1 MRQCASYINARRHRF
16 PDLAGWRTTRLR
28 SPMHPGCAQVCCCT
42 SETDALSSLYITIS
56 TSGSQ
61 RQSALHFHSKL
72 SSQCERS
79 RPYPHGHAGTSSFL
93 QRVIRYTDGARSA
106 RNAASGRWMMI
117 QVTASGIPSNL
128 TRSQPPGSL
137 AGYQRIPAGTTGL
150 GTAGLIPRLDRA
162 TNLGTARSCHIAFEM
177 MSRHA

>member
-28 SPMHPGCAQVCCCT
+28 CTQVVHRFAAAQARLTLCPVVHHFSASGSPDAQQVPYT
-42 SETDALSSLYITIS
+42 FTLSSRASVRDPGHTH
-56 TSGSQ
+56 TGTRARHGSC
-61 RQSALHFHSKL
+61 SA
-72 SSQCERS
+72 SSDS
-79 RPYPHGHAGTSSFL
+79 RTG
-93 QRVIRYTDGARSA
+93 A
-106 RNAASGRWMMI
+106 RNAVYGRWMMI

-150 GTAGLIPRLDRA
+150 GTAGLIPRLDRT

>member
-1 MRQCASYINARRHRF
+1 MRQLHQCEAPSIPRLSG
-16 PDLAGWRTTRLR
+16 LANHT

-42 SETDALSSLYITIS
+42 SETDALSSCPSLFRK
-56 TSGSQ
+56 
-61 RQSALHFHSKL
+61 RQPGCSASALHFHSKL

-79 RPYPHGHAGTSSFL
+79 RPYPHGHAGTSWFL
-93 QRVIRYTDGARSA
+93 QRVIRYTDGGTECCLWQVV
-106 RNAASGRWMMI
+106 NV

-128 TRSQPPGSL
+128 TRSQSPGSL